1 MGFFI
6 SQVFISMK
14 YVVTSEQV
22 ESLKNNIQ
30 TFIDYSL
37 NSIREQSEE
46 WGLGEMDELDEIDSI
61 DKIVIDRIV
70 TYSRLVVYLNIYQ
83 NKEREDYDNT
93 MAELQYMMNDIF
105 PTIVFHLNE
114 VILE

>member
-1 MGFFI
+1 
-6 SQVFISMK
+6 MK

-46 WGLGEMDELDEIDSI
+46 WGLGEMDELDEIESI
-61 DKIVIDRIV
+61 DKIVKFESSFSFQRKHGSSLITITI
-70 TYSRLVVYLNIYQ
+70 TYKST
-83 NKEREDYDNT
+83 NKSYPR
-93 MAELQYMMNDIF
+93 
-105 PTIVFHLNE
+105 
-114 VILE
+114 

>member
-1 MGFFI
+1 VGFFI

-83 NKEREDYDNT
+83 NKEKT
-93 MAELQYMMNDIF
+93 
-105 PTIVFHLNE
+105 TITQWRSYN
-114 VILE
+114 I